1 MKRLL
6 ILAAAGMLAMAAL
19 AAPQPHIANPISEKL
34 QIAWLEHQ
42 WTQAA
47 ASANRPVLD
56 DLLDDQFFE
65 ILPGN
70 VRRTRHDLLTAPPLP
85 AGGSQVLE
93 DVHVQ
98 ILGNVAVVTGINR
111 YTPAAGYTPIEY
123 RFTDVFLKREAG
135 WRIVTARMRHKE
147 AGGV

>member
-1 MKRLL
+1 M
-6 ILAAAGMLAMAAL
+6 AGMLAVAAL
-19 AAPQPHIANPISEKL
+19 AAPQPHIGNPISDKL
-34 QIAWLEHQ
+34 ELTLLEHQ

-47 ASANRPVLD
+47 ASGNHPVLN

-70 VRRTRHDLLTAPPLP
+70 VRRTRQDMLNAAPLP

-98 ILGNVAVVTGINR
+98 ILGNIAVVTGINR
-111 YTPAAGYTPIEY
+111 YTPAAGYSPIEY
-123 RFTDVFLKREAG
+123 RFTDVFLKREAQ
-135 WRIVTARMRHKE
+135 WRVVTARMRHKE
-147 AGGV
+147 AGTV